1 MALKE
6 PAKMQLMGVCKN
18 TRIRPRL
25 VATFNIIN
33 WEHKENLKRLSCR
46 TLFFTQF
53 CDKNMR

>member
-46 TLFFTQF
+46 TLFSRNFAT
-53 CDKNMR
+53 KI